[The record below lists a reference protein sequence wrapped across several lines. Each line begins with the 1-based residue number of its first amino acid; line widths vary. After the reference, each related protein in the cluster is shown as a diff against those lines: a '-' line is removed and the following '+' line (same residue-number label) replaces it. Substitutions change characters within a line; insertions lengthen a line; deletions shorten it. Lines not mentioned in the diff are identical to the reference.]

1 MTNLMPRYPFQNI
14 EPENIDDILKLSQD
28 LSDYNSRLEAIKQLS
43 KFKCTKSLRIL
54 NDLMKNDRIFPC
66 KEEAFRALHNF
77 GEDVKL
83 PKKRRRKGKTIK
95 TINEKLLVLH
105 NSFDGDSYSLIDF
118 KVKFKQTYP
127 EVYDVYQF
135 EKKTNFDSF
144 IENSLKTIAKRKI
157 NHNYS
162 VQILFQKTNDSIT
175 PEIVDLEYV
184 NKQGV
189 NDELI
194 ITKDKL
200 TINCFRQSKI
210 NLNNIVFEERNS
222 IHSQIIKSLIYYY
235 AQSVSFVEIKTLEII
250 RLNLTNNEVVLKLPS
265 KNLRLDQ
272 ILNNSFK
279 GVQLN
284 ISQLKNVFK
293 KDDKSE
299 ALKYGLTYLFK
310 ALVETEP
317 STKFERLWKSF
328 NSIYRYIGNG
338 ENENNCHRVLR
349 NYILNNRESFERT
362 VDLVKDLPVEQLR
375 KHFRISDL
383 IQNDYDSPSKVVAF
397 LAFIYR
403 YSDSMI
409 SQLLLENI
417 DYQKDFLCSIL
428 TIDGIESKINSFDS
442 LNDIYHENKNS
453 TDNSVFYKIAKR
465 YLEQN
470 IKTPRGETKIE
481 IVIFACIKYGYF
493 IRNKVF
499 HAEKQD
505 LTFRF
510 ASNSIITE
518 LKWINEILQSLII
531 ELINNNDNWERTNP

>member
-1 MTNLMPRYPFQNI
+1 MSKYPFQNI
-14 EPENIDDILKLSQD
+14 EPENIDELLKLSQD
-28 LSDYNSRLEAIKQLS
+28 LSDYKCRLEAIKQLS
-43 KFKCTKSLRIL
+43 KFRCKKSLRIL
-54 NDLMKNDRIFPC
+54 YGLMKNDRIFPC
-66 KEEAFRALHNF
+66 KEEAFRALQNF

-83 PKKRRRKGKTIK
+83 PKKRRRKGKPIK

-135 EKKTNFDSF
+135 EKKTSFDSF

-162 VQILFQKTNDSIT
+162 VQILFQKTNESIT
-175 PEIVDLEYV
+175 QERIDLEYV
-184 NKQGV
+184 NKQGGS
-189 NDELI
+189 DELI

-200 TINCFRQSKI
+200 IINCFRQSKI
-210 NLNNIVFEERNS
+210 NLNNIVFEESNS

-235 AQSVSFVEIKTLEII
+235 AQSVYFVEIKTLEII
-250 RLNLTNNEVVLKLPS
+250 RLNSTNKEVVLKLPS

-272 ILNNSFK
+272 ILNNSFQ

-284 ISQLKNVFK
+284 ISQIKNIFK

-299 ALKYGLTYLFK
+299 TLKYGLTFLLK

-338 ENENNCHRVLR
+338 ENENECHRVLR
-349 NYILNNRESFERT
+349 NYILNNRESFENT
-362 VDLVKDLPVEQLR
+362 VDLVKDLSIEQLR
-375 KHFRISDL
+375 KHLRVSEL

-397 LAFIYR
+397 LALIYR
-403 YSDSMI
+403 YSDSFI

-428 TIDGIESKINSFDS
+428 AMDRIESKINKFDS
-442 LNDIYHENKNS
+442 LRNIFSENKNS
-453 TDNSVFYKIAKR
+453 TDSCVFYKIAKKH
-465 YLEQN
+465 LEQN
-470 IKTPRGETKIE
+470 VKTPRRETKIE
-481 IVIFACIKYGYF
+481 IIIFACIKYGYF
-493 IRNKVF
+493 VRNKMF
-499 HAEKQD
+499 HAEKHD

-518 LKWINEILQSLII
+518 LKWINEILQSLLI
-531 ELINNNDNWERTNP
+531 ELINNNDNWETTNP